1 MNKALLI
8 LAVLGLGV
16 GFQVRAE
23 TCRYVLEPGS
33 VQVNWTAFK
42 TMQRLAVNGA
52 FTEVSILGE
61 LEDKTSFTHLLSQL
75 EGEIGVKD
83 ASLIRTGNPGRDMTL
98 FQHFFSRF
106 KKTPV
111 LSAAIQEVRGD
122 DKSGEFALSL
132 KMNRKTKP
140 VLMHYQRNES
150 GVFEARGSL
159 DVLDFGLSE
168 ALQDL
173 HKTCE
178 VLHRGP
184 DGVSKTWPLVELKL
198 VARIGQTCKP

>member
-8 LAVLGLGV
+8 LVVLGLGSGV
-16 GFQVRAE
+16 QVRAE
-23 TCRYVLEPGS
+23 HCSYALDPSS

-42 TMQRLAVNGA
+42 TMQRLAVNGS
-52 FTEVSILGE
+52 FTEVSIFGE
-61 LEDKTSFTHLLSQL
+61 LQDPGSFTHLLSQL

-83 ASLIRTGNPGRDMTL
+83 ATLIRTGNPGRDMTL

-111 LSAAIQEVRGD
+111 LSAAIQDVRGD
-122 DKSGEFALSL
+122 EKSGEFALSL
-132 KMNRKTKP
+132 KMNRKSKP
-140 VLMHYQRNES
+140 VLMHYQRSDS

-159 DVLDFGLSE
+159 DVLDFGLSD